1 MMFISDSVLSQVRKL
16 SIKINALTTVIDSL
30 SSEASKSFRQYL
42 DEYLVQ
48 CQQDLSAYFVG
59 DMSGDSELLR
69 LVNQPPKGFWFDIMR
84 NEIFSSDLDRWI
96 RRMDDGETQEIKDNA
111 ELKLLFFFGSN
122 DALDRYL
129 DLHNQLHT

>member
-59 DMSGDSELLR
+59 DMLGDSELLA
-69 LVNQPPKGFWFDIMR
+69 LVSRPPKGFWFDITR
-84 NEIFSSDLDRWI
+84 SEIFSKDLDSWI
-96 RRMDDGETQEIKDNA
+96 RHMDDGETQEIKDNA

-129 DLHNQLHT
+129 DLHNKLHT